1 MIIYIPTTL
10 SGCDDDDDEDE
21 NKRVKFFSFVIV
33 SKLANDDLNTRNS
46 IISYL

>member
-10 SGCDDDDDEDE
+10 SGCDDDDEEE

>member
-10 SGCDDDDDEDE
+10 SGCDDDDDEEE